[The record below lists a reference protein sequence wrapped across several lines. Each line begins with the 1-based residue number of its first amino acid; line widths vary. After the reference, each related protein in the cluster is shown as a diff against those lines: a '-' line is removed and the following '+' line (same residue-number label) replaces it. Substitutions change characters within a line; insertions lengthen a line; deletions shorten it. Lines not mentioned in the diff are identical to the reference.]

1 VDTVKSTVYTSWEL
15 ESQVCIRIPK
25 SAKFDAKAVV
35 FMYRRDL
42 KELLIM
48 EDSKPTPKMVP
59 LEQYKVNYCADCND
73 KEWCRTDKLHR
84 LECILSCLVLLLND
98 KK

>member
-1 VDTVKSTVYTSWEL
+1 
-15 ESQVCIRIPK
+15 
-25 SAKFDAKAVV
+25 
-35 FMYRRDL
+35 
-42 KELLIM
+42 M